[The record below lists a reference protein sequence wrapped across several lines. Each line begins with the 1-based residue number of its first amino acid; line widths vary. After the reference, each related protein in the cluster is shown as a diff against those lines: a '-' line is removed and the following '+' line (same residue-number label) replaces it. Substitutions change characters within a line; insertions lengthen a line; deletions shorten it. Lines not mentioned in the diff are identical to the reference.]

1 MPRPNPALLHRL
13 HRVLPPFVC
22 ATVIALATLAP
33 EARLSAAEPHGFAF
47 DFAPEP
53 AALGRLAVLPSVVY
67 NRERGHG
74 FEPGG
79 QPIPAPRDQGA
90 RDRRSVITS
99 DRPFSFSVAV
109 PEGNHRV
116 TVTLG
121 DPSGVSDTTI
131 RAELRRLMVERART
145 QSGELIQRTFIVNVR
160 RPTIGT
166 QGSVRLKDRERAE
179 ESAAWDEKLTLE
191 FSGARPCVAAVDI
204 EPAGPVP
211 TIYLLGDST
220 VCDQPSEP
228 YASWGQMLPRFFGS
242 GVAVA
247 NHAQSGDSLRSA
259 AGARRTDKVLSLL
272 QPGDYLLVQYGH
284 NDMKERG
291 ENVGAFTTYRASL
304 EALVDAAQAKGARP
318 ILVTSVQRRTFTSSG
333 TITNSLKDYPE
344 AVRQV
349 AQARGLPLV
358 DLHAM
363 SARFYEALGPEKSKQ
378 AFRTGDGTHHNNY
391 GAYQLARCVVEGLR
405 ERQPDLAKLL
415 ATEVGRFDPSHP
427 DAPDSFA
434 LPPSGRVNAEKPDG
448 Q

>member
-1 MPRPNPALLHRL
+1 MPASSPTRIRRWPRRLAALTIASS
-13 HRVLPPFVC
+13 VVGCSLP
-22 ATVIALATLAP
+22 
-33 EARLSAAEPHGFAF
+33 AAEPPGIRFAF
-47 DFAPEP
+47 GTDQSASGWIPVP
-53 AALGRLAVLPSVVY
+53 PSTTY
-67 NRERGHG
+67 SAERGHG
-74 FEPGG
+74 FEPG
-79 QPIPAPRDQGA
+79 A
-90 RDRRSVITS
+90 RPVSPPGDASGPKRRPFITS
-99 DRPFSFSVAV
+99 DQPFSFSVVV

-121 DPSGVSDTTI
+121 DPSGASDTTI

-145 QSGELIQRTFIVNVR
+145 QSGELVQRTFIVNVR

-166 QGSVRLKDRERAE
+166 QGGVRLKDRERAE

-204 EPAGPVP
+204 EPAGPLP

-220 VCDQPSEP
+220 VCDQPNEP

-304 EALVDAAQAKGARP
+304 EALVDAAHARGARP
-318 ILVTSVQRRTFTSSG
+318 VLVTSVQRRTFTADG

-349 AQARGLPLV
+349 ARARSLPLI

-363 SARFYEALGPEKSKQ
+363 SARVYEALGPETSKL
-378 AFRTGDGTHHNNY
+378 AFKTGDGTHHNNY
-391 GAYQLARCVVEGLR
+391 GAYQLARCVAEGIRDRL
-405 ERQPDLAKLL
+405 PDLARLL
-415 ATEVGRFDPSHP
+415 APEVGRFDPSHP
-427 DAPDSFA
+427 DAPDSFT
-434 LPPSGRVNAEKPDG
+434 LPPSGRANAVKPDG